1 MRRTFT
7 LPRVFRMLA
16 CLGLTAGLLLAATPL
31 PADEATPDASFRSL
45 FDGETLDGWEGN
57 LKMFRIKDKAIV
69 GGTLEADIPHNEFLC
84 TNEDFG
90 DFELRLQFKV
100 LGEGVNAGIQFHSQ
114 RVPNH
119 HEVTGYQ
126 ADLGD
131 GYYGA
136 LYDESRRNRILA
148 KPDEKEL
155 NQVLRRD
162 DWNDYII
169 RAEKGHIQLWINGQ
183 KTVDYRE
190 EDESIPQH
198 GKIAL
203 QIHGG
208 KPSEAHYRNIRIK
221 KLSDN

>member
-1 MRRTFT
+1 MSHYVVARGARS
-7 LPRVFRMLA
+7 LRIVA
-16 CLGLTAGLLLAATPL
+16 VSLLALALLTPT
-31 PADEATPDASFRSL
+31 AISASEDGFTPL
-45 FDGETLDGWEGN
+45 FDGKTFTGWEGN
-57 LKMFRIKDKAIV
+57 LKMFRIDDGAIV
-69 GGTLEADIPHNEFLC
+69 AGTLQAPIPHNEFLC
-84 TNEDFG
+84 TEQEFG

-100 LGEGVNAGIQFHSQ
+100 LGKGANAGIQLHSQ

-131 GYYGA
+131 GWYGA
-136 LYDESRRNRILA
+136 LYDESRRNRTLA
-148 KPDEKEL
+148 KPDEREL

-162 DWNDYII
+162 DWNDYVI
-169 RAEKGHIQLWINGQ
+169 RAKQGHIQLWINGL
-183 KTVDYRE
+183 KSVDYRE
-190 EDESIPQH
+190 ADEKIPQR

-221 KLSDN
+221 SL